1 METLD
6 FKSQEREHLIYSIDQ
21 ILCLKI
27 TLDDSSSHH
36 QTEVLVR
43 VEKFEPEWTFS
54 CGMLVEILPDS
65 ARQLGLDEGTQAFLK
80 LFDRRFARSLR
91 KWERVGPWTAN
102 IEDEFLH
109 KLKSGDLQDFLG
121 RLHAEEDSEE
131 DDDEDDWDASEN
143 EAWLADMMLNYF
155 RAEVATYS
163 ALQKHQGDLIP
174 RLFAQVT
181 LQVVQPSTSLDEQ
194 QQDTCLVKGILI
206 EYLKGFTLSSLKSSA
221 PRSSWQNIVDQGIRI
236 THVLGDNNILNSDVR
251 PDNMMVV
258 RQGKEEYRVCMI
270 DFGHCR
276 MRREDESDHDWGR
289 AKWCQDEEGAIGVVM
304 RGALAKVGFQLH
316 YENSGRY
323 LEWAP
328 GEDDQ

>member
-1 METLD
+1 METVD
-6 FKSQEREHLIYSIDQ
+6 FKSQERGHLIYSVDQ
-21 ILCLKI
+21 ILCLKTI
-27 TLDDSSSHH
+27 LDNSASH
-36 QTEVLVR
+36 QQKEVR
-43 VEKFEPEWTFS
+43 VRVKKLEPEWTFS

-65 ARQLGLDEGTQAFLK
+65 ARQLGLDEGAQAFLK

-91 KWERVGPWTAN
+91 KWERVGPWTTD

-109 KLKSGDLQDFLG
+109 KLKSGELQDFLG
-121 RLHAEEDSEE
+121 RLQADENSEEE
-131 DDDEDDWDASEN
+131 DDDADNWDAAEN

-155 RAEVATYS
+155 WAE
-163 ALQKHQGDLIP
+163 DI
-174 RLFAQVT
+174 
-181 LQVVQPSTSLDEQ
+181 
-194 QQDTCLVKGILI
+194 CLVKGILI

-221 PRSSWQNIVDQGIRI
+221 PRSTWQSIVDEAIRI

-251 PDNMMVV
+251 PDNMMVI

-289 AKWCQDEEGAIGVVM
+289 AKWNQDEEGAIGVVM
-304 RGALAKVGFQLH
+304 RGDLAKIGFQLH

-323 LEWAP
+323 LEWAE
-328 GEDDQ
+328 GEDD